1 MLDFKKKYIQSRSL
15 LASLL
20 VMDSRK
26 IPMLPLKRALHT
38 CMRDNKPYANY
49 PELPRLCSWFSN
61 DFWLADTKGLAGT
74 GLLLPTGAGVGKWGE
89 AVCTACSMVGLL
101 LKWSIWGLERP
112 GKKPKQTQNPK
123 SYFSSTIRGTGLNQ
137 SRLSGLS
144 ALPVKTAVSK
154 EEINISAP
162 SDPLIQNEG
171 YLAIPLPPV

>member
-1 MLDFKKKYIQSRSL
+1 MC
-15 LASLL
+15 
-20 VMDSRK
+20 VEE
-26 IPMLPLKRALHT
+26 
-38 CMRDNKPYANY
+38 NKPYENH
-49 PELPRLCSWFSN
+49 PKLPRLCSWFSK

-74 GLLLPTGAGVGKWGE
+74 GLLLPTGAGVGKWAE

-112 GKKPKQTQNPK
+112 GGKEPQNKTQTQRVISHPQ
-123 SYFSSTIRGTGLNQ
+123 IWIPGLNR
-137 SRLSGLS
+137 SRLTGLS

>member
-1 MLDFKKKYIQSRSL
+1 MFDFKKKVYKIQVSAGQSTTNGQQEKSYVL
-15 LASLL
+15 T
-20 VMDSRK
+20 
-26 IPMLPLKRALHT
+26 LKRAFQLCTVEKNPH
-38 CMRDNKPYANY
+38 DNYQK
-49 PELPRLCSWFSN
+49 LPRLCSWFSS
-61 DFWLADTKGLAGT
+61 DFWLADTIGLAGT
-74 GLLLPTGAGVGKWGE
+74 GLLLPTGAGAGKWAE

-112 GKKPKQTQNPK
+112 KINKKTTVI
-123 SYFSSTIRGTGLNQ
+123 SHTRIRVIGLNQ
-137 SRLSGLS
+137 SRLTGLS